1 MKLRQTSLLIAVL
14 ATAVFATGCGMTAP
28 RSSQGYADLGGFAY
42 AGTDNTMSLSLGPA
56 VLGFAANFVE
66 DDPATRELLRNL
78 DGVRVKTYTVGDYDE
93 QVALHIDAISR
104 QLQNDGWEPLVIVL
118 EDSERTHVLVK
129 MDGADIAGLTVLNYD
144 DQELVLINVMGNL
157 PPHSFARTMAA
168 LDADVAP

>member
-1 MKLRQTSLLIAVL
+1 MKHRQVSLLIAVL
-14 ATAVFATGCGMTAP
+14 AAAALTTGCGMTAP
-28 RSSQGYADLGGFAY
+28 RSSQGYADLGTFAY

-66 DDPATRELLRNL
+66 DDPTTRELLRNL

-93 QVALHIDAISR
+93 QLALHIDAISS
-104 QLQNDGWEPLVIVL
+104 QLQKEGWEPVVVVL

-144 DQELVLINVMGNL
+144 DQDLVLINVMGNL
-157 PPHSFARTMAA
+157 PPQSFARAMAA
-168 LDADVAP
+168 LDADVTP